1 MTWQWPWH
9 NDEWIPPDREL
20 RRRLTHLAAQNDRI
34 LHKLDRAQEQETRM
48 STNLEAITSAV
59 ESNTTVDES
68 AIVLLNQIAGQLEA
82 FKNDPI
88 EIQALADQL
97 NGESQ
102 KLAAAVAANT
112 PAEADTPPPVDN
124 PPAVEPPPADQTGN
138 TDAPA
143 DNPQVSPVDLP

>member
-1 MTWQWPWH
+1 
-9 NDEWIPPDREL
+9 
-20 RRRLTHLAAQNDRI
+20 
-34 LHKLDRAQEQETRM
+34 M